1 MATRVLVIDDSK
13 SYREQ
18 IVRALQDAQLFDD
31 YCTANGGL
39 KGFQFLTENK
49 VDLIICD
56 LVMPQ
61 IDGLKFLQ
69 LMKTRPDLG
78 NIPVIILTVK
88 ADLKEKLEGLEQG
101 ASDYLTKPFDAAEL
115 VARVKIHL
123 KMKKLQDELQ
133 SANEH
138 FKQLS
143 NIDPLTNLYNRR
155 FFTEVIE
162 AELHRSSRFRSY
174 VSLLVVDID
183 HFKKVNDIYGHQA
196 GDRVLSAVA
205 EKLRE
210 GLRTYDIASRYGG
223 EEFVLV
229 LPNTPLDKAME
240 VAERLRKAVQSLSF
254 LIPLDRVEVTVSI
267 GLAAFPTQHVDCFNA
282 LFTRADA
289 ALYRAKQNG
298 RNRVEA
304 AAEDGPVF
312 ESEKDLAG
320 SLRTVE

>member
-123 KMKKLQDELQ
+123 KMKKLQDELK

-196 GDRVLSAVA
+196 GDKVLSAVA